1 MDAEGYRIYPCK
13 GEYFSIS
20 SRHQGKLGRL
30 VYPTPSPIHLG
41 AHAVLSLDDRL
52 KIGPNA
58 VYVDEIS
65 YQVDEDGQEEF
76 FTKAKRFLPFLELD
90 DLAPDMAGIR
100 PKLYRK
106 GEPFRDFIIQEE
118 GDRGLSGLVNLVG
131 IESPGL
137 TACLTIAE
145 SVDRLL

>member
-1 MDAEGYRIYPCK
+1 M
-13 GEYFSIS
+13 SN
-20 SRHQGKLGRL
+20 RHQGKLGRL
-30 VYPTPSPIHLG
+30 VYPTPSAIHLG

-65 YQVDEDGQEEF
+65 YQVDESNREEF
-76 FTKAKRFLPFLELD
+76 YNKAKSFLPFLELD

-100 PKLYRK
+100 PKLYRQ
-106 GEPFRDFIIQEE
+106 GEAFRDFIIQEE

-137 TACLTIAE
+137 TSCLAIAE
-145 SVDRLL
+145 AVDRLL